1 MPHKCLITG
10 ISGQTGAFLAAH
22 LLSEGH
28 SVEGTSRTHAPDLW
42 RLKHFGIADQVKI
55 HALNASETQEI
66 THIAAR
72 GYDRIF
78 HLAAESSVAA
88 SLKDPAGTVR
98 ANILQT
104 TSWLAGIRDHSP
116 QTRFFN
122 AASSE
127 IFKPSEQPLTEDSPK
142 QATNPYAVT
151 KLAAANMAQV
161 FRDSFDMFIVN
172 GILFN
177 HESELRDNR
186 FVTAKI
192 VNSVR
197 ALSQNTDEP
206 AVQLGNIAAQRDFS
220 YAGDFA
226 RGIKAALDHHVPQ
239 DYIFAS
245 GQLHSIKQFFDAAAR
260 YFGFDPQWS
269 GTGLDAVCTDKA
281 SERTLATISEKFF
294 RPIDEAGKSGHAQK
308 AKDVLGWRPEYD
320 FESIIH
326 HMAKFGGTQQV

>member
-1 MPHKCLITG
+1 MTQRVLITG
-10 ISGQTGAFLAAH
+10 ISGQTGSFLAKH
-22 LLSEGH
+22 LFDSGH
-28 SVEGTSRTHAPDLW
+28 EVHGTSRSIERPAW
-42 RLKHFGIADQVKI
+42 RLSHFGIQDDITRHAVSPDDFTAVTALASQRFDQ
-55 HALNASETQEI
+55 
-66 THIAAR
+66 
-72 GYDRIF
+72 IF
-78 HLAAESSVAA
+78 HLAAESSVAS
-88 SLKDPAGTVR
+88 SLARPSQTVQ
-98 ANILQT
+98 ANILHT
-104 TSWLAGIRDHSP
+104 TYWLEALRDNSP
-116 QTRFFN
+116 KTRFFN

-177 HESELRDNR
+177 HESELRDDR

-192 VNSVR
+192 INAIR

-226 RGIKAALDHHVPQ
+226 RGIKAALDHNTPQ

-245 GQLHSIKQFFDAAAR
+245 GQLRSIQQFFDAAAR
-260 YFGFDPQWS
+260 YFEFHPQWS
-269 GTGLDAVCTDKA
+269 GAGLNAVCTDKA
-281 SERTLATISEKFF
+281 SGRILATISEKFF
-294 RPIDEAGKSGHAQK
+294 RPIDEAGKSGNAQK
-308 AKDVLGWRPEYD
+308 AKDVLGWNPEHN

-326 HMAKFGGTQQV
+326 HMAKYGGTQQD